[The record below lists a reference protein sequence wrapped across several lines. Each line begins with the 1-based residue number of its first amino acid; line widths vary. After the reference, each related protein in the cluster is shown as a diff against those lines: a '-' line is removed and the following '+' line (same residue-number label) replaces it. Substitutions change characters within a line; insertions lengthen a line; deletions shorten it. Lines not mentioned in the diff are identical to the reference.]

1 MAEHMKQTTKITPR
15 GTTQKRIAAAA
26 VSVAF
31 AGVVGAGAIAFSQT
45 DASFDPSQF
54 TSSYN
59 HGAEG
64 TEVGYRAQDS
74 QVDSQANR
82 HGENEEEKDAA
93 VKEKEA
99 NDDAFSQAP
108 LNDRSGTTAYSVADG
123 AQGAIATAA
132 GSGQSGNVSNAAPG
146 AIEGN
151 TGSAENGNG
160 SNGANGSNGGSNGVN
175 GSNAGSTI
183 YPANPTANSYKYLKD
198 DPIPEKLPPNG
209 DTTIFR
215 PYKGNASS
223 ESVNPDEVKISV
235 MEDALYRGQKLDAW
249 TIFCG
254 LDAYFVYGDFDLFYF
269 GCDQAS
275 FATYPYF
282 RIDSWENTATGEKNP
297 GYCPSTDIVV
307 NVSFRLSTD
316 DAWVSRTVKI
326 VPCESRVFVVG
337 EPDELGN
344 RDVVWSTAPLETEGV
359 CLPINLFSVNAQEA
373 FLRSNGNIDD
383 EGYLNALL
391 QGWKEGDASVP
402 YYYSVTPG
410 RHVIIPGEV
419 TRLDPAY
426 RVRFQTYSIDEN
438 YRYNAELGNRNACRL
453 QTLVDADESVI
464 HENVDGTTTL
474 SVPQGVQAVDSFN
487 DQTKRSSFALSVNT
501 MEVPS
506 STVYVNVNS
515 GIRVTDGYS
524 VASDNPAYVVTDKGI
539 LESKDGTEYIGI
551 PYGVTKLDVPEGV
564 HRVVVPDGNA
574 IKTLVVHAASA
585 DDLPDIDLTKLRD
598 CDIVVEDDVLDAFI
612 VRYADAIEE
621 SRTISIALASDPECQ
636 MAFCNGVLQTEDSV
650 FRVPELGIDTVFL
663 QMQSRIEKGAF
674 EGNSS
679 ATTLVLDSGEKVD
692 SGEELIE
699 LEDGCLAGGNVQTIV
714 CKNEDMAAEVER
726 GKAAAGAPN
735 ATVTVFEESREGF
748 AYYTADGKTTLLYDS
763 NDAEEFDGT
772 LVNKEGETVYVNAL
786 APYAFAGDT
795 SLRSVSLH
803 ESVSSIGRSAFEN
816 CENLQTLFIG
826 SPNTVDVGANALRG
840 CSNLGFVASRSSA
853 VNFATTENPNAEA
866 CTWYAPSNISGGYD
880 SRFVR
885 IDNVNDFA
893 VDRQDDGS
901 LILYGCL
908 GGEAPNEAS
917 LLLGAPAALDGT
929 IKLRSTTTEIFGATS
944 TAGLNLVGAFENTMG
959 DWAIDWS
966 SAPNLQYIG
975 PRAFAGSGVTSVDIY
990 APSVR
995 FGMEQSAFEG
1005 CANLT
1010 HVSVTARTL
1019 SIGGTAFANC
1029 TALQSACFIA
1039 NESPASDDVLNKN
1052 NIGFGV
1058 FSGDAA
1064 LVSLTVGSPVPQLV
1078 YPSPKIAYVFDGAVE
1093 ANEEAAR
1100 ISLHVPEGEERAY
1113 INAWVYN
1120 LLGYSDYDGCYSAIA
1135 WDMLIDSFE
1144 TGVSPTEDDI
1154 RARMA
1159 EILLEPENRLRTMLR
1174 LPTVESSTVIVSEQS
1189 GSNDAEA

>member
-31 AGVVGAGAIAFSQT
+31 AGVVGAGALAFSQP

-410 RHVIIPGEV
+410 RHVIIPGDV
-419 TRLDPAY
+419 TQLDPAY

-763 NDAEEFDGT
+763 NNAEEFDGT

-1120 LLGYSDYDGCYSAIA
+1120 LLGYSDYDDCYSAIA

-1159 EILLEPENRLRTMLR
+1159 EILLEPENRLRIMLG
-1174 LPTVESSTVIVSEQS
+1174 LSTVESSTVIVSEQS

>member
-1 MAEHMKQTTKITPR
+1 MAKHMKQTTKITSR
-15 GTTQKRIAAAA
+15 GTTQKRIAVAA

-31 AGVVGAGAIAFSQT
+31 TGVVGAGAIAFSQT

-59 HGAEG
+59 RGAEDM
-64 TEVGYRAQDS
+64 EVGYRAQDS

-108 LNDRSGTTAYSVADG
+108 INDRSGTTAYSVTDG
-123 AQGAIATAA
+123 AQGAITTAT
-132 GSGQSGNVSNAAPG
+132 GSGQSGNAANAAPG
-146 AIEGN
+146 AIEGGN
-151 TGSAENGNG
+151 GSAENGNG
-160 SNGANGSNGGSNGVN
+160 SNGGANGGGNGGVGGG
-175 GSNAGSTI
+175 GSVI

-198 DPIPEKLPPNG
+198 DPTPEKLPPNG
-209 DTTIFR
+209 DTTFFR
-215 PYKGNASS
+215 PYNGSASF
-223 ESVNPDEVKISV
+223 ENVNSDEVVISV
-235 MEDALYRGQKLDAW
+235 AEGAFYRGQKLDAW

-254 LDAYFVYGDFDLFYF
+254 LDAYFSYGYFDLFYF
-269 GCDQAS
+269 NCDQSS

-282 RIDSWENTATGEKNP
+282 RIDSWETVATGAKNP
-297 GYCPSTDIVV
+297 GYCPSTTLAV

-316 DAWVSRTVKI
+316 DEWVSRTVKLE
-326 VPCESRVFVVG
+326 PRESHVFVVG
-337 EPDELGN
+337 EPDASGN

-373 FLRSNGNIDD
+373 FLRGNGNIDD

-487 DQTKRSSFALSVNT
+487 DQTKRSSFTLSVNT

-515 GIRVTDGYS
+515 GIRVTDGYN

-598 CDIVVEDDVLDAFI
+598 CGIVVEDDVLDAFI

-636 MAFCNGVLQTEDSV
+636 MVFCNGVLQTEDSV

-679 ATTLVLDSGEKVD
+679 ATTLVLDSGWG
-692 SGEELIE
+692 SIE

-714 CKNEDMAAEVER
+714 CTDEDIAAKVEKR
-726 GKAAAGAPN
+726 KAAAGAPN
-735 ATVTVFEESREGF
+735 ATVTVLEESREGF
-748 AYYTADGKTTLLYDS
+748 VYYTADGKTTLLYD
-763 NDAEEFDGT
+763 NEGAKEFDGT

-786 APYAFAGDT
+786 APYVFAGDT
-795 SLRSVSLH
+795 SLRSVSLP
-803 ESVSSIGRSAFEN
+803 ESVSSIGRGAFEN
-816 CENLQTLFIG
+816 CENLQALFIG
-826 SPNTVDVGANALRG
+826 SPNAVDVGANALRG
-840 CSNLGFVASRSSA
+840 CASLGFVASRSGA

-917 LLLGAPAALDGT
+917 LLLGSPAALDGT

-975 PRAFAGSGVTSVDIY
+975 SRAFAGSSVARVDIY
-990 APSVR
+990 APSVK

-1019 SIGGTAFANC
+1019 SIGDTAFANC
-1029 TALQSACFIA
+1029 TALRSACFIA
-1039 NESPASDDVLNKN
+1039 NESPTSDDVHYLNKN

-1120 LLGYSDYDGCYSAIA
+1120 LLGYSDYDDCYSAIE
-1135 WDMLIDSFE
+1135 WDMLMDSFE
-1144 TGVSPTEDDI
+1144 TGVLPTEDDI

-1159 EILLEPENRLRTMLR
+1159 EILLEPENRLRIMLG
-1174 LPTVESSTVIVSEQS
+1174 LSTVESSTVIVSEQS

>member
-59 HGAEG
+59 HGAED

-82 HGENEEEKDAA
+82 HGENEEEKDTT
-93 VKEKEA
+93 VKESEVG
-99 NDDAFSQAP
+99 DDAFSQAP
-108 LNDRSGTTAYSVADG
+108 INDRSGTTAYSVTDG
-123 AQGAIATAA
+123 AQGAITTAT
-132 GSGQSGNVSNAAPG
+132 GSGRSGNAAPG
-146 AIEGN
+146 AIEGGN
-151 TGSAENGNG
+151 GSAENGNG
-160 SNGANGSNGGSNGVN
+160 SNGGANGGGNGGVGGG
-175 GSNAGSTI
+175 GSVI

-198 DPIPEKLPPNG
+198 DPTPEKLPPNG
-209 DTTIFR
+209 DTTFFR
-215 PYKGNASS
+215 PYNGSVS
-223 ESVNPDEVKISV
+223 FESVNSDEVVVSV
-235 MEDALYRGQKLDAW
+235 TEGAFYRGQKLDAW

-254 LDAYFVYGDFDLFYF
+254 LDAYFSYGYFDLFYF
-269 GCDQAS
+269 NCDQAS

-297 GYCPSTDIVV
+297 GYCPSTGIVV
-307 NVSFRLSTD
+307 NVSFRLSTE
-316 DAWVSRTVKI
+316 DAWASRTVEI
-326 VPCESRVFVVG
+326 VPCESHVFVVG

-344 RDVVWSTAPLETEGV
+344 RDVVWSTASLETEGV

-373 FLRSNGNIDD
+373 FLRGNGNIDD

-515 GIRVTDGYS
+515 GIRVTDGYN

-598 CDIVVEDDVLDAFI
+598 CGIVVEDDVLDAFI

-636 MAFCNGVLQTEDSV
+636 MVFCNGVLQTEDSV

-679 ATTLVLDSGEKVD
+679 ATTLVLDSGWG
-692 SGEELIE
+692 SIE

-714 CKNEDMAAEVER
+714 CTDEDIAAKVEKR
-726 GKAAAGAPN
+726 KAAAGAPN
-735 ATVTVFEESREGF
+735 ATVTVLEESREGF
-748 AYYTADGKTTLLYDS
+748 VYYTADGKTTLLYD
-763 NDAEEFDGT
+763 NEGAEEFDGT

-786 APYAFAGDT
+786 APYVFAGDT
-795 SLRSVSLH
+795 SLRSVSLP
-803 ESVSSIGRSAFEN
+803 ESVSSIGRGAFEN
-816 CENLQTLFIG
+816 CENLQALFIG
-826 SPNTVDVGANALRG
+826 SPNAVDVGANALRG
-840 CSNLGFVASRSSA
+840 CASLGFVASRSSA

-917 LLLGAPAALDGT
+917 LLLGSPAALDGT

-975 PRAFAGSGVTSVDIY
+975 SRAFAGSSVARVDIY
-990 APSVR
+990 APSVK

-1019 SIGGTAFANC
+1019 SIGDTAFANC
-1029 TALQSACFIA
+1029 TALRSACFIA
-1039 NESPASDDVLNKN
+1039 NESPTSDDVHYLNKN

-1120 LLGYSDYDGCYSAIA
+1120 LLGYSDYDDCYSAIE
-1135 WDMLIDSFE
+1135 WDMLMDSFE
-1144 TGVSPTEDDI
+1144 TGVLPTEDDI

-1159 EILLEPENRLRTMLR
+1159 EILLEPENRLRIMLG
-1174 LPTVESSTVIVSEQS
+1174 LSTVESSTVIVSEQS

>member
-59 HGAEG
+59 HGAED

-82 HGENEEEKDAA
+82 HGENEEKKDDV
-93 VKEKEA
+93 VKESEA

-108 LNDRSGTTAYSVADG
+108 INDRSGTTAYNVTDG
-123 AQGAIATAA
+123 AQGAIATAT
-132 GSGQSGNVSNAAPG
+132 GSGQSGNVANASPG

-151 TGSAENGNG
+151 SGSVENGNG
-160 SNGANGSNGGSNGVN
+160 SNGGASGGGNGGVSGG
-175 GSNAGSTI
+175 GSVI
-183 YPANPTANSYKYLKD
+183 YPANPTANSYKYLKE
-198 DPIPEKLPPNG
+198 DPTPEKIPPNG
-209 DTTIFR
+209 DTTFFR
-215 PYKGNASS
+215 PYNGGASF
-223 ESVNPDEVKISV
+223 ETVNSDEVVVSV
-235 MEDALYRGQKLDAW
+235 AEGAFYRGQKLDAW

-254 LDAYFVYGDFDLFYF
+254 LDAYFSYGDFDLFYF
-269 GCDQAS
+269 NCDQLS
-275 FATYPYF
+275 FSTYPYF

-297 GYCPSTDIVV
+297 EYCPSADIAV

-316 DAWVSRTVKI
+316 DEWVSRTVEI
-326 VPCESRVFVVG
+326 VPCESHVFVVG

-373 FLRSNGNIDD
+373 FLRGNGNIDD

-515 GIRVTDGYS
+515 GIRVTDGYN

-598 CDIVVEDDVLDAFI
+598 CGIVVEDDVLDAFI

-636 MAFCNGVLQTEDSV
+636 MVFCNGVLQTEDSV

-679 ATTLVLDSGEKVD
+679 ATTLVLDSGWG
-692 SGEELIE
+692 SIE

-714 CKNEDMAAEVER
+714 CTDEDIAAKVEKR
-726 GKAAAGAPN
+726 KAAAGAPN
-735 ATVTVFEESREGF
+735 ATVTVLEESREGF
-748 AYYTADGKTTLLYDS
+748 VYYTADGKTTLLYD
-763 NDAEEFDGT
+763 NEGAEEFDGT

-786 APYAFAGDT
+786 APYVFAGDT
-795 SLRSVSLH
+795 SLRSVSLP
-803 ESVSSIGRSAFEN
+803 ESVSSIGRGAFEN
-816 CENLQTLFIG
+816 CENLQALFIG
-826 SPNTVDVGANALRG
+826 SPNAVDVGANALRG
-840 CSNLGFVASRSSA
+840 CASLGFVASRSSA

-917 LLLGAPAALDGT
+917 LLLGSPAALDGT

-975 PRAFAGSGVTSVDIY
+975 SRAFAGSSVARVDIY
-990 APSVR
+990 APSVK

-1019 SIGGTAFANC
+1019 SIGDTAFANC
-1029 TALQSACFIA
+1029 TALRSACFIA
-1039 NESPASDDVLNKN
+1039 NESPTSDDVHYLNKN

-1120 LLGYSDYDGCYSAIA
+1120 LLGYSDYDDCYSAIE
-1135 WDMLIDSFE
+1135 WDMLMDSFE
-1144 TGVSPTEDDI
+1144 TGVLPTEDDI

-1159 EILLEPENRLRTMLR
+1159 EILLEPENRLRIMLG
-1174 LPTVESSTVIVSEQS
+1174 LSTVESSTVIVSEQS

>member
-1 MAEHMKQTTKITPR
+1 MAKHMKQTTKTTSR

-31 AGVVGAGAIAFSQT
+31 TGVVGAGAIAFSQT

-1039 NESPASDDVLNKN
+1039 NESPAPDDVLNKN

>member
-1 MAEHMKQTTKITPR
+1 MAKHMKQTTKITSR
-15 GTTQKRIAAAA
+15 GTTQKRIAVAA

-31 AGVVGAGAIAFSQT
+31 TGVVGAGAIAFSQT

-59 HGAEG
+59 RGAEDM
-64 TEVGYRAQDS
+64 EVGYRAQDS

-108 LNDRSGTTAYSVADG
+108 INDRSGTTAYSVTDG
-123 AQGAIATAA
+123 AQGAITTAT
-132 GSGQSGNVSNAAPG
+132 GSGQSGNAANAAPG
-146 AIEGN
+146 AIEGGN
-151 TGSAENGNG
+151 GSAENGNG
-160 SNGANGSNGGSNGVN
+160 SNGGANGGGNGGVGGG
-175 GSNAGSTI
+175 GSVI

-198 DPIPEKLPPNG
+198 DPTPEKLPPNG
-209 DTTIFR
+209 DTTFFR
-215 PYKGNASS
+215 PYNGSASF
-223 ESVNPDEVKISV
+223 ENVNSDEVVISV
-235 MEDALYRGQKLDAW
+235 AEGAFYRGQKLDAW

-254 LDAYFVYGDFDLFYF
+254 LDAYFSYGYFDLFYF
-269 GCDQAS
+269 NCDQSS

-282 RIDSWENTATGEKNP
+282 RIDSWETVATGAKNP
-297 GYCPSTDIVV
+297 GYCPSTTLAV

-316 DAWVSRTVKI
+316 DEWVSRTVKI
-326 VPCESRVFVVG
+326 EPRESHVFVVG
-337 EPDELGN
+337 EPDASGN

-373 FLRSNGNIDD
+373 FLRGNGNIDD

-487 DQTKRSSFALSVNT
+487 DQTKRSSFTLSVNT

-515 GIRVTDGYS
+515 GIRVTDGYN

-598 CDIVVEDDVLDAFI
+598 CGIVVEDDVLDAFI

-636 MAFCNGVLQTEDSV
+636 MVFCNGVLQTEDSV

-679 ATTLVLDSGEKVD
+679 ATTLVLDSGWG
-692 SGEELIE
+692 SIE

-714 CKNEDMAAEVER
+714 CTDEDIAAKVEKR
-726 GKAAAGAPN
+726 KAAAGAPN
-735 ATVTVFEESREGF
+735 ATVTVLEESREGF
-748 AYYTADGKTTLLYDS
+748 VYYTADGKTTLLYD
-763 NDAEEFDGT
+763 NEGAKEFDGT

-786 APYAFAGDT
+786 APYVFAGDT
-795 SLRSVSLH
+795 SLRSVSLP
-803 ESVSSIGRSAFEN
+803 ESVSSIGRGAFEN
-816 CENLQTLFIG
+816 CENLQALFIG
-826 SPNTVDVGANALRG
+826 SPNAVDVGANALRG
-840 CSNLGFVASRSSA
+840 CASLGFVASRSGA

-917 LLLGAPAALDGT
+917 LLLGSPAALDGT

-975 PRAFAGSGVTSVDIY
+975 SRAFAGSSVARVDIY
-990 APSVR
+990 APSVK

-1019 SIGGTAFANC
+1019 SIGDTAFANC
-1029 TALQSACFIA
+1029 TALRSACFIA
-1039 NESPASDDVLNKN
+1039 NESPTSDDVHYLNKN

-1120 LLGYSDYDGCYSAIA
+1120 LLGYSDYDDCYSAIE
-1135 WDMLIDSFE
+1135 WDMLMDSFE
-1144 TGVSPTEDDI
+1144 TGVLPTEDDI

-1159 EILLEPENRLRTMLR
+1159 EILLEPENRLRIMLG
-1174 LPTVESSTVIVSEQS
+1174 LSTVESSTVIVSEQS

>member
-1 MAEHMKQTTKITPR
+1 MAKHMKQTTKLVPH
-15 GTTQKRIAAAA
+15 GTTQKRIAVAAI
-26 VSVAF
+26 SVAF
-31 AGVVGAGAIAFSQT
+31 AGVVGAGAIAFSQS
-45 DASFDPSQF
+45 DVSFDPSQF
-54 TSSYN
+54 AFSYN
-59 HGAEG
+59 HGAED
-64 TEVGYRAQDS
+64 TEIGYQAKDS
-74 QVDSQANR
+74 QADSQANR
-82 HGENEEEKDAA
+82 HGENEEEKDTA
-93 VKEKEA
+93 VKENEVG
-99 NDDAFSQAP
+99 DDAFSQAP
-108 LNDRSGTTAYSVADG
+108 LNDRSGTTAYNVTSG
-123 AQGAIATAA
+123 AQGSITTAA
-132 GSGQSGNVSNAAPG
+132 GSGQSGNVADAAPG

-151 TGSAENGNG
+151 NGLVENGNG
-160 SNGANGSNGGSNGVN
+160 SNGGANAGANGGASGGGS
-175 GSNAGSTI
+175 AI
-183 YPANPTANSYKYLKD
+183 YPANPTANSYKYLKE
-198 DPIPEKLPPNG
+198 DPVPEKLPPLN
-209 DTTIFR
+209 DTTYFR
-215 PYKGNASS
+215 PYNGNASF
-223 ESVNPDEVKISV
+223 ESVDPDKVTISA
-235 MEDALYRGQKLDAW
+235 MKDAFYKGQKLDAW

-254 LDAYFVYGDFDLFYF
+254 IDAFFTDDGLSLLYF

-307 NVSFRLSTD
+307 NVSFRLSTE
-316 DAWVSRTVKI
+316 DAWVSRTVEI
-326 VPCESRVFVVG
+326 VPCESHVFVVG

-359 CLPINLFSVNAQEA
+359 FLPINLFSVNAQEA

-391 QGWKEGDASVP
+391 QGWKEGDASVS

-419 TRLDPAY
+419 IRLDPAY

-438 YRYNAELGNRNACRL
+438 YRYDAELGNRNACRL

-524 VASDNPAYVVTDKGI
+524 VASDNPAYAVTDKGI
-539 LESKDGTEYIGI
+539 LESKDGTEIIGI
-551 PYGVTKLDVPEGV
+551 PCGVAQLDVPEGV
-564 HRVVVPDGNA
+564 RRVVVPDGNA
-574 IKTLVVHAASA
+574 IETLVVHATSA
-585 DDLPDIDLTKLRD
+585 DDLPDIDLAKLRK
-598 CDIVVEDDVLDAFI
+598 CNIVVEDDVLDAFI
-612 VRYADAIEE
+612 VRYADAIKE
-621 SRTISIALASDPECQ
+621 SGTISIALASDPKYQ

-650 FRVPELGIDTVFL
+650 LRVPESGIDTVLL

-679 ATTLVLDSGEKVD
+679 TTTLVLDSAREH
-692 SGEELIE
+692 IE

-714 CKNEDMAAEVER
+714 CKSEEMATEVEQR
-726 GKAAAGAPN
+726 KAAAGAPN

-748 AYYTADGKTTLLYDS
+748 VYYTADGKTPLLYDS

-772 LVNKEGETVYVNAL
+772 LINEKGETVYVNAL

-803 ESVSSIGRSAFEN
+803 EGVSSIGRGAFEN
-816 CENLQTLFIG
+816 CENLQALFIG
-826 SPNTVDVGANALRG
+826 SPNAVDVGSDALKG
-840 CSNLGFVASRSSA
+840 CVNLGFVASRASA
-853 VNFATTENPNAEA
+853 ANFATTENPNAEA
-866 CTWYAPSNISGGYD
+866 CSWYAPSDVSGGYD

-893 VDRQDDGS
+893 IDRQDDGS

-908 GGEAPNEAS
+908 GGETPNEAS
-917 LLLGAPAALDGT
+917 LLLGAPAVLDGT

-944 TAGLNLVGAFENTMG
+944 TAGMDLVGAFENTMG
-959 DWAIDWS
+959 DWAIDWT

-975 PRAFAGSGVTSVDIY
+975 SRAFAGSGITSVDID
-990 APSVR
+990 APSVK
-995 FGMEQSAFEG
+995 FGMEESAFEG

-1010 HVSVTARTL
+1010 DVSITARTL

-1039 NESPASDDVLNKN
+1039 NESPTSDDVHYLDKN

-1064 LVSLTVGSPVPQLV
+1064 LVSLTVGSPVPQLM
-1078 YPSPKIAYVFDGAVE
+1078 YPSPKIAYLFDGAVD
-1093 ANEEAAR
+1093 ANEEADR

-1120 LLGYSDYDGCYSAIA
+1120 LLGYSGYDDCYSAIE
-1135 WDMLIDSFE
+1135 WDMLMDSFE
-1144 TGVSPTEDDI
+1144 TGVLPTEDDI

-1159 EILLEPENRLRTMLR
+1159 EILLEPENRLRKMLG

>member
-1 MAEHMKQTTKITPR
+1 MIIVAKHMKQTTKLVPH
-15 GTTQKRIAAAA
+15 GTTQKRIAVAAI
-26 VSVAF
+26 SMAF
-31 AGVVGAGAIAFSQT
+31 AGVVGAGAIAFSQS
-45 DASFDPSQF
+45 DVSFDPSQF
-54 TSSYN
+54 AFSYN
-59 HGAEG
+59 HGAED
-64 TEVGYRAQDS
+64 TEIGYQAKDS

-82 HGENEEEKDAA
+82 HGENEEEKETA
-93 VKEKEA
+93 VKENEA
-99 NDDAFSQAP
+99 GDDAFSQAP
-108 LNDRSGTTAYSVADG
+108 INDRSGTTAYNVTDG
-123 AQGAIATAA
+123 AQGSITTAA
-132 GSGQSGNVSNAAPG
+132 GSGQSGNVADAAPG
-146 AIEGN
+146 TIEGN
-151 TGSAENGNG
+151 NGLVENGNG
-160 SNGANGSNGGSNGVN
+160 SNGGANAGGDGGANGGGS
-175 GSNAGSTI
+175 AI
-183 YPANPTANSYKYLKD
+183 YPANPTANSYKYLKE
-198 DPIPEKLPPNG
+198 DPVPEKLPPLN
-209 DTTIFR
+209 DTTYFR
-215 PYKGNASS
+215 PYNGNASFG
-223 ESVNPDEVKISV
+223 SVDPDKVTMSA
-235 MEDALYRGQKLDAW
+235 MGDAFYRGQKLDAW

-254 LDAYFVYGDFDLFYF
+254 IDAFFTDDGLNLLYF

-282 RIDSWENTATGEKNP
+282 RIDSWENAATGEKNP
-297 GYCPSTDIVV
+297 GYCPSTTIVV

-316 DAWVSRTVKI
+316 DAWVSRTVEI
-326 VPCESRVFVVG
+326 VPRESHVFVVG

-359 CLPINLFSVNAQEA
+359 FLPINLFSVNAQEA

-410 RHVIIPGEV
+410 RHVIIPGDV

-464 HENVDGTTTL
+464 HENVDGTTTF
-474 SVPQGVQAVDSFN
+474 SVPQGVQAVDSFD
-487 DQTKRSSFALSVNT
+487 DQTKRSSFALSVNI

-585 DDLPDIDLTKLRD
+585 YDLPDIDLTKLRD

-636 MAFCNGVLQTEDSV
+636 MAFCNGVLQTEESV

-679 ATTLVLDSGEKVD
+679 ATTLVLDSGCE
-692 SGEELIE
+692 SIE

-714 CKNEDMAAEVER
+714 CTDEDIAAKVEQR
-726 GKAAAGAPN
+726 KAAAGAPN
-735 ATVTVFEESREGF
+735 ATVTVLEGSREGF
-748 AYYTADGKTTLLYDS
+748 VYYTADGKTTLLYD
-763 NDAEEFDGT
+763 NEGAEEFDGT

-786 APYAFAGDT
+786 APYVFAGDA
-795 SLRSVSLH
+795 SLRSVSLP
-803 ESVSSIGRSAFEN
+803 ESVSSIGRGAFEN
-816 CENLQTLFIG
+816 CENLQALFIG
-826 SPNTVDVGANALRG
+826 SPNAVDVGANALRS
-840 CSNLGFVASRSSA
+840 CANLGFVASRSSA

-866 CTWYAPSNISGGYD
+866 CKWYAPSNISGGYD

-917 LLLGAPAALDGT
+917 LLLGSPAALDGT

-975 PRAFAGSGVTSVDIY
+975 SRAFAGSSVASVDIY
-990 APSVR
+990 APSVK

-1019 SIGGTAFANC
+1019 SIGDTAFANC
-1029 TALQSACFIA
+1029 TALRSACFIA
-1039 NESPASDDVLNKN
+1039 NESPTSDDVHYLNKN

-1120 LLGYSDYDGCYSAIA
+1120 LLGYSDYDDCYSAIE
-1135 WDMLIDSFE
+1135 WDMLMDSFE
-1144 TGVSPTEDDI
+1144 TGVLPTENDI

-1159 EILLEPENRLRTMLR
+1159 EILLEPENRLRTMLG
-1174 LPTVESSTVIVSEQS
+1174 LPTVESSTVIVSEQN

>member
-474 SVPQGVQAVDSFN
+474 SVPQGVQAVDNFN

>member
-373 FLRSNGNIDD
+373 FLRGNGNIDD

-410 RHVIIPGEV
+410 RHVIIPGDV
-419 TRLDPAY
+419 TQLDPAY

-763 NDAEEFDGT
+763 NNAEEFDGT

-1120 LLGYSDYDGCYSAIA
+1120 LLGYSDYDDCYSAIA

-1159 EILLEPENRLRTMLR
+1159 EILLEPENRLRIMLG
-1174 LPTVESSTVIVSEQS
+1174 LSTVESSTVIVSEQS

>member
-410 RHVIIPGEV
+410 RHVIIPGDV
-419 TRLDPAY
+419 TQLDPAY

-763 NDAEEFDGT
+763 NNAEEFDGT

-1120 LLGYSDYDGCYSAIA
+1120 LLGYSDYDDCYSAIA

-1159 EILLEPENRLRTMLR
+1159 EILLEPENRLRIMLG
-1174 LPTVESSTVIVSEQS
+1174 LSTVESSTVIVSEQS

>member
-1 MAEHMKQTTKITPR
+1 MKQTTKITPR

>member
-1 MAEHMKQTTKITPR
+1 MAKHMKQTTKLVPH
-15 GTTQKRIAAAA
+15 GTTQKRIAVAAI
-26 VSVAF
+26 SVAF
-31 AGVVGAGAIAFSQT
+31 AGVVGAGAIAFSQS
-45 DASFDPSQF
+45 DVSFDPSQF
-54 TSSYN
+54 AFSYN
-59 HGAEG
+59 HGAED
-64 TEVGYRAQDS
+64 TEIGYQAKDS
-74 QVDSQANR
+74 QADSQANR
-82 HGENEEEKDAA
+82 HDENEEEKDTA
-93 VKEKEA
+93 VKENEVG
-99 NDDAFSQAP
+99 DDAFSQAP
-108 LNDRSGTTAYSVADG
+108 LNDRSGTTAYNVTGG
-123 AQGAIATAA
+123 AQGSIATAA
-132 GSGQSGNVSNAAPG
+132 GSGQSGNVADAASG
-146 AIEGN
+146 TIEGN
-151 TGSAENGNG
+151 SGLIENGNG
-160 SNGANGSNGGSNGVN
+160 SNGGANAGGDGGASGGGS
-175 GSNAGSTI
+175 AI
-183 YPANPTANSYKYLKD
+183 YPANPTANSYKYLKE
-198 DPIPEKLPPNG
+198 DPVPEKLPPLN
-209 DTTIFR
+209 DTTYFR
-215 PYKGNASS
+215 PYNGNASF
-223 ESVNPDEVKISV
+223 ESVNPDKVTMSAMK
-235 MEDALYRGQKLDAW
+235 DAFYKGQKLDAW

-254 LDAYFVYGDFDLFYF
+254 IDAFFADDGLSMLYF

-307 NVSFRLSTD
+307 NVSFRLSTE

-326 VPCESRVFVVG
+326 VPCESHVFVVG
-337 EPDELGN
+337 EPDEFGN
-344 RDVVWSTAPLETEGV
+344 RDVVWSTVPLETEGV
-359 CLPINLFSVNAQEA
+359 FLPINLFSVNAQEA

-410 RHVIIPGEV
+410 RHVIIPGDV
-419 TRLDPAY
+419 TQLDPAY

-438 YRYNAELGNRNACRL
+438 YRYDAELGNRNACRL

-487 DQTKRSSFALSVNT
+487 DQTKRSSFALNVNT

-551 PYGVTKLDVPEGV
+551 PCGVTKLDVPEGV

-612 VRYADAIEE
+612 VRYADAIKELD
-621 SRTISIALASDPECQ
+621 TISIALASDPECQ
-636 MAFCNGVLQTEDSV
+636 MAFCNGVLQTEESV
-650 FRVPELGIDTVFL
+650 LRVPELGIDTVLL

-679 ATTLVLDSGEKVD
+679 ATTLILDSGWGFV
-692 SGEELIE
+692 E

-714 CKNEDMAAEVER
+714 CRNEEMAAEVEQR
-726 GKAAAGAPN
+726 KAAAGAPN
-735 ATVTVFEESREGF
+735 ATVTVHEESREGF
-748 AYYTADGKTTLLYDS
+748 EYYTADGKTTLLY
-763 NDAEEFDGT
+763 NNEGAEEFDGT
-772 LVNKEGETVYVNAL
+772 LVNQEGETVYVNAL
-786 APYAFAGDT
+786 APYVFAGDT
-795 SLRSVSLH
+795 SLRSVLLP
-803 ESVSSIGRSAFEN
+803 ESVSSIGMRAFEN
-816 CENLQTLFIG
+816 CENLQALFIG

-840 CSNLGFVASRSSA
+840 CANLGFVASRSSA

-866 CTWYAPSNISGGYD
+866 CKWYAPCNISDGYD

-885 IDNVNDFA
+885 IDNVNDFV

-975 PRAFAGSGVTSVDIY
+975 QRAFAGSGVTSVDIN
-990 APSVR
+990 APSVK
-995 FGMEQSAFEG
+995 FGMEQNAFEG

-1039 NESPASDDVLNKN
+1039 NESPASDDVLDKN

-1120 LLGYSDYDGCYSAIA
+1120 LLGYSDYDDCYSAIE
-1135 WDMLIDSFE
+1135 WDMLMDSFE
-1144 TGVSPTEDDI
+1144 TGVLPTEDDI

-1159 EILLEPENRLRTMLR
+1159 EILLEPENRLRIMLG

>member
-1 MAEHMKQTTKITPR
+1 MKQTTKITPR

-410 RHVIIPGEV
+410 RHVIIPGDV
-419 TRLDPAY
+419 TQLDPAY

-763 NDAEEFDGT
+763 NNAEEFDGT

-1120 LLGYSDYDGCYSAIA
+1120 LLGYSDYDDCYSAIA

-1159 EILLEPENRLRTMLR
+1159 EILLEPENRLRIMLG
-1174 LPTVESSTVIVSEQS
+1174 LSTVESSTVIVSEQS
-1189 GSNDAEA
+1189 GSNGAEA

>member
-1 MAEHMKQTTKITPR
+1 M
-15 GTTQKRIAAAA
+15 
-26 VSVAF
+26 
-31 AGVVGAGAIAFSQT
+31 
-45 DASFDPSQF
+45 
-54 TSSYN
+54 
-59 HGAEG
+59 
-64 TEVGYRAQDS
+64 
-74 QVDSQANR
+74 
-82 HGENEEEKDAA
+82 
-93 VKEKEA
+93 
-99 NDDAFSQAP
+99 
-108 LNDRSGTTAYSVADG
+108 
-123 AQGAIATAA
+123 
-132 GSGQSGNVSNAAPG
+132 
-146 AIEGN
+146 
-151 TGSAENGNG
+151 
-160 SNGANGSNGGSNGVN
+160 
-175 GSNAGSTI
+175 
-183 YPANPTANSYKYLKD
+183 
-198 DPIPEKLPPNG
+198 
-209 DTTIFR
+209 
-215 PYKGNASS
+215 
-223 ESVNPDEVKISV
+223 
-235 MEDALYRGQKLDAW
+235 
-249 TIFCG
+249 
-254 LDAYFVYGDFDLFYF
+254 
-269 GCDQAS
+269 
-275 FATYPYF
+275 
-282 RIDSWENTATGEKNP
+282 
-297 GYCPSTDIVV
+297 

-316 DAWVSRTVKI
+316 DAWVSRTVEI
-326 VPCESRVFVVG
+326 VPRESHVFVVG

-359 CLPINLFSVNAQEA
+359 FLPINLFSVNAQEA

-410 RHVIIPGEV
+410 RHVIIPGDV
-419 TRLDPAY
+419 TQLDPAY
-426 RVRFQTYSIDEN
+426 RVRFQTYSLDEN

-474 SVPQGVQAVDSFN
+474 SVPQGVQAVDSFD

-515 GIRVTDGYS
+515 GIRVTDGYN

-585 DDLPDIDLTKLRD
+585 DDLPDIDLTKLQN

-612 VRYADAIEE
+612 VRYVDAIEE
-621 SRTISIALASDPECQ
+621 SGTISIALASDPKCQ

-679 ATTLVLDSGEKVD
+679 ATTLVLDSGCE
-692 SGEELIE
+692 SIE

-714 CKNEDMAAEVER
+714 CTNEDIAAKVEQR
-726 GKAAAGAPN
+726 KAAAGAPN
-735 ATVTVFEESREGF
+735 ATVTVLEGSREGF
-748 AYYTADGKTTLLYDS
+748 VYYTADGKTTLLYD
-763 NDAEEFDGT
+763 NEGAEEFDGT
-772 LVNKEGETVYVNAL
+772 FVNKEGETVYVNAL
-786 APYAFAGDT
+786 APYAFAGDA
-795 SLRSVSLH
+795 SLRSVSLP
-803 ESVSSIGRSAFEN
+803 ESVSSIGRGAFEN
-816 CENLQTLFIG
+816 CENLQALFIG
-826 SPNTVDVGANALRG
+826 SPNAVDVGANALRG
-840 CSNLGFVASRSSA
+840 CANLGFVASRSSA

-866 CTWYAPSNISGGYD
+866 CKWYAPSNISGGYD

-917 LLLGAPAALDGT
+917 LLLGSPAALNGT

-966 SAPNLQYIG
+966 SAPNLRYIG
-975 PRAFAGSGVTSVDIY
+975 SRAFAGSSVASVDIY
-990 APSVR
+990 APSVK

-1019 SIGGTAFANC
+1019 SIGDTAFANC
-1029 TALQSACFIA
+1029 TALKSACFIA
-1039 NESPASDDVLNKN
+1039 NESPTSDDVHYLNKN

-1093 ANEEAAR
+1093 ANEEADR

-1120 LLGYSDYDGCYSAIA
+1120 LLGYSDYDDCYSAIE
-1135 WDMLIDSFE
+1135 WDMLMDSLE

-1159 EILLEPENRLRTMLR
+1159 EILLEPENRLRTML
-1174 LPTVESSTVIVSEQS
+1174 PTVESSTVIVSEQS

>member
-1 MAEHMKQTTKITPR
+1 MAKHMKQTTKITSR

-31 AGVVGAGAIAFSQT
+31 TGVVGAGAIAFSQT

-59 HGAEG
+59 RGAED

-108 LNDRSGTTAYSVADG
+108 INDRSGTTAYSVTDG
-123 AQGAIATAA
+123 AQGAITTAT
-132 GSGQSGNVSNAAPG
+132 GSGQSGNATNAAPG
-146 AIEGN
+146 AIEGGN
-151 TGSAENGNG
+151 GSAENGNG
-160 SNGANGSNGGSNGVN
+160 SNGGANGGGNGGVSGG
-175 GSNAGSTI
+175 GSVI

-198 DPIPEKLPPNG
+198 DPTPEKLPPNG
-209 DTTIFR
+209 DTTFFR
-215 PYKGNASS
+215 PYNGSVS
-223 ESVNPDEVKISV
+223 FESVNSDEVVVSV
-235 MEDALYRGQKLDAW
+235 TEGAFYRGQKLDAW

-254 LDAYFVYGDFDLFYF
+254 LDAYFSYGYFDLFYF
-269 GCDQAS
+269 NCDQSS

-282 RIDSWENTATGEKNP
+282 RIDSWENVATGEKNP
-297 GYCPSTDIVV
+297 GYCPSTDIAV

-316 DAWVSRTVKI
+316 DEWVSRTVEI
-326 VPCESRVFVVG
+326 VPCESHVFVVG
-337 EPDELGN
+337 EPDASGN
-344 RDVVWSTAPLETEGV
+344 RDVVWSTAPVENEGV
-359 CLPINLFSVNAQEA
+359 FLPINLFSVNAQEA
-373 FLRSNGNIDD
+373 FLRGNGNIDD

-487 DQTKRSSFALSVNT
+487 DQTKRSSFASSVNT

-515 GIRVTDGYS
+515 GIRVTDGYN

-598 CDIVVEDDVLDAFI
+598 CGIVVEDDVLDAFI

-636 MAFCNGVLQTEDSV
+636 MVFCNGVLQTEDSV

-679 ATTLVLDSGEKVD
+679 ATTLVLDSGWG
-692 SGEELIE
+692 SIE

-714 CKNEDMAAEVER
+714 CTDEDIAAKVEKR
-726 GKAAAGAPN
+726 KAAAGAPN
-735 ATVTVFEESREGF
+735 ATVTVLEESREGF
-748 AYYTADGKTTLLYDS
+748 VYYTADGKTTLLYD
-763 NDAEEFDGT
+763 NEGAEEFDGT

-786 APYAFAGDT
+786 APYVFAGDT
-795 SLRSVSLH
+795 SLRSVSLP
-803 ESVSSIGRSAFEN
+803 ESVSSIGRGAFEN
-816 CENLQTLFIG
+816 CENLQALFIG
-826 SPNTVDVGANALRG
+826 SPNAVDVGANALRG
-840 CSNLGFVASRSSA
+840 CASLGFVASRSSA

-917 LLLGAPAALDGT
+917 LLLGSPAALDGT

-975 PRAFAGSGVTSVDIY
+975 SRAFAGSSVARVDIY
-990 APSVR
+990 APSVK

-1019 SIGGTAFANC
+1019 SIGDTAFANC
-1029 TALQSACFIA
+1029 TALRSACFIA
-1039 NESPASDDVLNKN
+1039 NESPTSDDVHYLNKN

-1078 YPSPKIAYVFDGAVE
+1078 YPSPKMAYVFDGAVD
-1093 ANEEAAR
+1093 ASEEAAR
-1100 ISLHVPEGEERAY
+1100 ISLHVPEGEEQVY

-1120 LLGYSDYDGCYSAIA
+1120 LLGYSDYSDYYNALE
-1135 WDMLIDSFE
+1135 WDMIMDAFD
-1144 TGVSPTEDDI
+1144 TGIWPTEADV

-1159 EILLEPENRLRTMLR
+1159 ENLLEPENRLRTMLG
-1174 LPTVESSTVIVSEQS
+1174 LPTVESSTVIASKPS
-1189 GSNDAEA
+1189 DSNDEEA

>member
-1 MAEHMKQTTKITPR
+1 MAKHIKQTTKLVPH
-15 GTTQKRIAAAA
+15 GTTQKRIAVAAI
-26 VSVAF
+26 SVAF
-31 AGVVGAGAIAFSQT
+31 AGVVGAGAIAFSQS
-45 DASFDPSQF
+45 DVSFDPSQF
-54 TSSYN
+54 AFSYN
-59 HGAEG
+59 HGAED
-64 TEVGYRAQDS
+64 TEIGYQAKDS
-74 QVDSQANR
+74 QADSQANR
-82 HGENEEEKDAA
+82 HGENEEEKDTA
-93 VKEKEA
+93 VKENEVG
-99 NDDAFSQAP
+99 DDAFSQAP
-108 LNDRSGTTAYSVADG
+108 LNDRSGTTAYNVTGG
-123 AQGAIATAA
+123 AQGSITTAA
-132 GSGQSGNVSNAAPG
+132 GSGQSGNVADAAPG
-146 AIEGN
+146 TIEGN
-151 TGSAENGNG
+151 SGLIENGNG
-160 SNGANGSNGGSNGVN
+160 SNGDANAGGDGGASGGGS
-175 GSNAGSTI
+175 AI
-183 YPANPTANSYKYLKD
+183 YPANPTANSYKYLKE
-198 DPIPEKLPPNG
+198 DPVPEKLPPLN
-209 DTTIFR
+209 DTTYFR
-215 PYKGNASS
+215 PYNGNASF
-223 ESVNPDEVKISV
+223 ESVNPDKVTISAMKDV
-235 MEDALYRGQKLDAW
+235 FYKGQKLDAW

-254 LDAYFVYGDFDLFYF
+254 IDAFFAADGFSLLYF

-282 RIDSWENTATGEKNP
+282 RIDSWENTVTGEKNP
-297 GYCPSTDIVV
+297 GYCPSTNIIVS
-307 NVSFRLSTD
+307 VSFRLSID
-316 DAWVSRTVKI
+316 DEWVSRTVEI
-326 VPCESRVFVVG
+326 VPCESHVFVVG
-337 EPDELGN
+337 EPDELDN

-359 CLPINLFSVNAQEA
+359 FLPINLFSVNAQEA

-410 RHVIIPGEV
+410 RHVIIPGDV
-419 TRLDPAY
+419 TQLDPEY

-438 YRYNAELGNRNACRL
+438 YRYNAELGNRNTCRL
-453 QTLVDADESVI
+453 QTLVDVDESVI
-464 HENVDGTTTL
+464 RENVDGTTTL

-515 GIRVTDGYS
+515 GIRVIDGYS
-524 VASDNPAYVVTDKGI
+524 VASDNPAYAVTDEGI

-551 PYGVTKLDVPEGV
+551 PCGVTKLDVPEGV

-574 IKTLVVHAASA
+574 IETLVVHATSA
-585 DDLPDIDLTKLRD
+585 DDLPDIDLAKLRD

-612 VRYADAIEE
+612 VRYADAIEK
-621 SRTISIALASDPECQ
+621 SGRISIALASDPECQ
-636 MAFCNGVLQTEDSV
+636 MAFYNGVLQTEDSV
-650 FRVPELGIDTVFL
+650 FRVPELGIDTVML

-679 ATTLVLDSGEKVD
+679 TTTLVLDSGWGV
-692 SGEELIE
+692 IE

-714 CKNEDMAAEVER
+714 CTNEDIAAKVEQR
-726 GKAAAGAPN
+726 KAAAGAPN
-735 ATVTVFEESREGF
+735 ATVTVLEGSREGF
-748 AYYTADGKTTLLYDS
+748 VYYTADGKTTLLYD
-763 NDAEEFDGT
+763 NEGAEEFDGT

-786 APYAFAGDT
+786 APYVFAGDT

-803 ESVSSIGRSAFEN
+803 ESVSSIGRGAFEN
-816 CENLQTLFIG
+816 CENLQALFIG

-840 CSNLGFVASRSSA
+840 CANLGFVASRSSA

-901 LILYGCL
+901 LILYGCF
-908 GGEAPNEAS
+908 GGETPNEAS
-917 LLLGAPAALDGT
+917 LLLGSPAALDGT

-975 PRAFAGSGVTSVDIY
+975 SRAFAGSGITSVDIY
-990 APSVR
+990 APSVK

-1019 SIGGTAFANC
+1019 SIGDTAFANC
-1029 TALQSACFIA
+1029 SALQSACFIA
-1039 NESPASDDVLNKN
+1039 NESPTSDDVHYLDKN

-1078 YPSPKIAYVFDGAVE
+1078 YPSPKMAYVFDGAVE
-1093 ANEEAAR
+1093 VNEEAAR

-1120 LLGYSDYDGCYSAIA
+1120 LLGYSDYDDCYSAIE
-1135 WDMLIDSFE
+1135 WDMLMDSFE
-1144 TGVSPTEDDI
+1144 TGVLPTEGDI

-1159 EILLEPENRLRTMLR
+1159 EILLEPENRLRKMLG

>member
-1 MAEHMKQTTKITPR
+1 MKQTTKITPR

-410 RHVIIPGEV
+410 RHVIIPGDV
-419 TRLDPAY
+419 TQLDPAY

-763 NDAEEFDGT
+763 NNAEEFDGT

-1120 LLGYSDYDGCYSAIA
+1120 LLGYSDYDDCYSAIA

-1159 EILLEPENRLRTMLR
+1159 EILLEPENRLRIMLG
-1174 LPTVESSTVIVSEQS
+1174 LSTVESSTVIVSEQS

>member
-1 MAEHMKQTTKITPR
+1 M
-15 GTTQKRIAAAA
+15 
-26 VSVAF
+26 
-31 AGVVGAGAIAFSQT
+31 
-45 DASFDPSQF
+45 
-54 TSSYN
+54 
-59 HGAEG
+59 
-64 TEVGYRAQDS
+64 
-74 QVDSQANR
+74 
-82 HGENEEEKDAA
+82 
-93 VKEKEA
+93 
-99 NDDAFSQAP
+99 
-108 LNDRSGTTAYSVADG
+108 L
-123 AQGAIATAA
+123 
-132 GSGQSGNVSNAAPG
+132 
-146 AIEGN
+146 
-151 TGSAENGNG
+151 
-160 SNGANGSNGGSNGVN
+160 
-175 GSNAGSTI
+175 
-183 YPANPTANSYKYLKD
+183 
-198 DPIPEKLPPNG
+198 
-209 DTTIFR
+209 
-215 PYKGNASS
+215 
-223 ESVNPDEVKISV
+223 
-235 MEDALYRGQKLDAW
+235 
-249 TIFCG
+249 
-254 LDAYFVYGDFDLFYF
+254 YF

-297 GYCPSTDIVV
+297 GYCPSTGIVV

-316 DAWVSRTVKI
+316 DAWVSRTVEI
-326 VPCESRVFVVG
+326 VPRESHVFVVG

-359 CLPINLFSVNAQEA
+359 FLPINLFSVNAQEA
-373 FLRSNGNIDD
+373 FLRGNGNIDD

-410 RHVIIPGEV
+410 RHVIIPGDV
-419 TRLDPAY
+419 TQLDPAY

-474 SVPQGVQAVDSFN
+474 SVPQGVQAVDSFD

-515 GIRVTDGYS
+515 GIRVTDGYN

-551 PYGVTKLDVPEGV
+551 PCGVTKLDVPEGV

-574 IKTLVVHAASA
+574 IETLVVHAASA

-598 CDIVVEDDVLDAFI
+598 CNIVVEDDVLDAFI

-636 MAFCNGVLQTEDSV
+636 MAFCNGVLQTEESV

-679 ATTLVLDSGEKVD
+679 ATTLVLDSGCE
-692 SGEELIE
+692 SIE
-699 LEDGCLAGGNVQTIV
+699 LEDGCLAGDNVQTIV
-714 CKNEDMAAEVER
+714 CTDEDIAAKVEQR
-726 GKAAAGAPN
+726 KAAAGAPN
-735 ATVTVFEESREGF
+735 ATVTVLEGSREGF
-748 AYYTADGKTTLLYDS
+748 VYYTADGKTTLLYD
-763 NDAEEFDGT
+763 NEGAEEFDGT

-786 APYAFAGDT
+786 APYVFAGDA
-795 SLRSVSLH
+795 SLRSVSLP
-803 ESVSSIGRSAFEN
+803 ESVSSIGRGAFEN
-816 CENLQTLFIG
+816 CENLQALFIG
-826 SPNTVDVGANALRG
+826 SPNAVDVGANALRG
-840 CSNLGFVASRSSA
+840 CANLGFVASRSSA

-866 CTWYAPSNISGGYD
+866 CKWYAPSNISGGYD

-917 LLLGAPAALDGT
+917 LLLGSPAALDGT

-966 SAPNLQYIG
+966 SAPNLRYIG
-975 PRAFAGSGVTSVDIY
+975 SRAFAGSSVASVDIN
-990 APSVR
+990 APSVK
-995 FGMEQSAFEG
+995 FGMGESAFEG

-1019 SIGGTAFANC
+1019 SIGDTAFANC

-1039 NESPASDDVLNKN
+1039 NESPTSDDVHYLDKN

-1058 FSGDAA
+1058 FSGDAV

-1120 LLGYSDYDGCYSAIA
+1120 LLGYSDYDDCYSAIE
-1135 WDMLIDSFE
+1135 WDMLMDPFE
-1144 TGVSPTEDDI
+1144 TGVLPTEDDI

-1159 EILLEPENRLRTMLR
+1159 EILLEPENRLRTMLG
-1174 LPTVESSTVIVSEQS
+1174 LPTVESSTVIVSEQG